1 MTVTGTYQPRSVG
14 RTGGVG
20 GITTLILQR
29 LNLKLPRHDVQA
41 QIMSQTMKIMRPMQI
56 PIAVDPVCEQPRPE
70 LVELIEDGLLSRS
83 HRPSSLDS
91 VRILR
96 K

>member
-1 MTVTGTYQPRSVG
+1 
-14 RTGGVG
+14 
-20 GITTLILQR
+20 
-29 LNLKLPRHDVQA
+29 
-41 QIMSQTMKIMRPMQI
+41 MKIMRPMQI

-91 VRILR
+91 VRVLS